1 MKNISKKDAER
12 MIEDFFLDIKNKNSR
27 FSQARSGQTKSLA
40 KQVKK
45 IKSLAMNKKILLK
58 EKRKLFETVRE
69 TLYKRGEEKCLT
81 GQKTIS
87 QFHMRMKSKSSGF

>member
-12 MIEDFFLDIKNKNSR
+12 MIEDFFLDVKNKNS
-27 FSQARSGQTKSLA
+27 

-58 EKRKLFETVRE
+58 EKRKLFCQ
-69 TLYKRGEEKCLT
+69 KCLAPYS
-81 GQKTIS
+81 GKEKI
-87 QFHMRMKSKSSGF
+87 RIKKGMKSIECTNCGKVNKWKIK

>member
-1 MKNISKKDAER
+1 

-58 EKRKLFETVRE
+58 EKRKLFCQFC
-69 TLYKRGEEKCLT
+69 LAPYSGKEKIRIKK
-81 GQKTIS
+81 G
-87 QFHMRMKSKSSGF
+87 MKSVECKNCGEINGWKIK